1 MVAPMPIVE
10 SWNSPME
17 PLELAAAGVRAGLRR
32 QLGDRLPAQRL
43 LGEVRPHPGR
53 RPEAHD
59 AYTGRKPVYAV
70 GAGEDRADT
79 RKDATVRVP
88 VGRDDHAQ

>member
-1 MVAPMPIVE
+1 MGTAWLSTKKMPVPIVAPMPIVE

-43 LGEVRPHPGR
+43 LE
-53 RPEAHD
+53 
-59 AYTGRKPVYAV
+59 K
-70 GAGEDRADT
+70 
-79 RKDATVRVP
+79 
-88 VGRDDHAQ
+88 